1 MEAIPR
7 VFLCTAPALCWSIDM
22 LDDGR
27 KMTKELFRSVLNE
40 ELAKIKTQIGE
51 KRFASGKFDVARE
64 LFDRITTDDEF
75 AEFLTLP
82 GYEKLD

>member
-1 MEAIPR
+1 M
-7 VFLCTAPALCWSIDM
+7 
-22 LDDGR
+22 
-27 KMTKELFRSVLNE
+27 LNE
-40 ELAKIKTQIGE
+40 ELAKIKTLIGE
-51 KRFASGKFDVARE
+51 KRFADGKFDVAGE

>member
-1 MEAIPR
+1 MANS
-7 VFLCTAPALCWSIDM
+7 TW
-22 LDDGR
+22 
-27 KMTKELFRSVLNE
+27 RS
-40 ELAKIKTQIGE
+40 
-51 KRFASGKFDVARE
+51 E